1 MNDTKRERGT
11 GSIYQR
17 GARFWIE
24 YWAAGRRVRESAGR
38 SESDAKKLLKR
49 RFKEIAGNRYVGPAA
64 EKITVGELC
73 DALIADLK
81 LREKKAVASF
91 ESHLKPVKE
100 SLGLALAMNLTTQ
113 RIREFI
119 EQRQAAG
126 KKPATV
132 NRESGLLRQ
141 ALRLALREDR
151 INRLPHVPMLREQNT
166 RTGFFERADFEAV
179 CNVLDEP
186 INDVARFAY
195 LTGWRKGE
203 VLPLT
208 WAQVDRT
215 AREVRLSDSKNG
227 RGRVL
232 GYDAGSDLDQ
242 LLERRWT
249 ARAYKTRDGQD
260 GLSEY
265 LFHREGQPVVDFRKA
280 WTRACEAAK
289 VPGRLFHDLR
299 RTAAR
304 DMVRAG
310 TPETVA
316 MQVTGHKTRA
326 VFDRYNI
333 CSADDVRAAIRQTA
347 TYRSTQPTER
357 KVEPMRDSG

>member
-1 MNDTKRERGT
+1 MSEAKRERGT
-11 GSIYQR
+11 GSTYQR
-17 GARFWIE
+17 GARWWVE
-24 YWAAGRRVRESAGR
+24 YWANGQRRRESAGK
-38 SESDAKKLLKR
+38 SEADARKLLKR
-49 RFKEIAGNRYVGPAA
+49 RFAEIAGNRYVGQAA
-64 EKITVGELC
+64 EKITIGELC

-81 LREKKAVASF
+81 MREKKAVASF

-113 RIREFI
+113 RIRQFI
-119 EQRQAAG
+119 EERVTAE

-132 NRESGLLRQ
+132 NRETGALRQ
-141 ALRLALREDR
+141 ALRLALKEDR
-151 INRLPHVPMLREQNT
+151 LNRMPHVPMLREQNT
-166 RTGFFERADFEAV
+166 RQGFFERADFEAV
-179 CNVLDEP
+179 CKALDEP
-186 INDVARFAY
+186 IDDVARFAY

-203 VLPLT
+203 VLPLS

-265 LFHREGQPVVDFRKA
+265 LFHRDGQQVVDFRKA

-333 CSADDVRAAIRQTA
+333 SSADDVRTAIRQTA
-347 TYRSTQPTER
+347 TYRATQPVER
-357 KVEPMRDSG
+357 KVESMRDSG